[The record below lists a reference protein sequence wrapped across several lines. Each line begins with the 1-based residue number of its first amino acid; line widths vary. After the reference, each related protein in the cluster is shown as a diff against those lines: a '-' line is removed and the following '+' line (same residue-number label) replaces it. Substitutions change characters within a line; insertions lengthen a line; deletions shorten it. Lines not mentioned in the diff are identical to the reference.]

1 MSKPYTVLRKLQ
13 EQSGSYFVILPR
25 IWIDREELKQSD
37 EIAVIF
43 NEIIK
48 LIPKKK
54 VEKHEQK
61 Q

>member
-13 EQSGSYFVILPR
+13 EQSGSYFVILPK

-37 EIAVIF
+37 EITVIF
-43 NEIIK
+43 NGIIK

-54 VEKHEQK
+54 VKKHEQK
-61 Q
+61 